1 MAKKMSVKIAIKYVL
16 EIYKP
21 LQGRPPS
28 TWITAIK
35 NGLKELVISCNET
48 IEASTN
54 LKTIGKI

>member
-1 MAKKMSVKIAIKYVL
+1 ML

-28 TWITAIK
+28 TWITTIK
-35 NGLKELVISCNET
+35 NDLKELVISCNEA

-54 LKTIGKI
+54 LKTIAKI